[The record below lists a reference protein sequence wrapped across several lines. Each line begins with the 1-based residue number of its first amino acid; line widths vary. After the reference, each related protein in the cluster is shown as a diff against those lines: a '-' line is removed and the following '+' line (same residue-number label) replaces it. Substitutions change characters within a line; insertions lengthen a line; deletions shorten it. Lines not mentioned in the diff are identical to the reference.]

1 MLSSSVGL
9 VVLIKLYVWCCWL
22 SCVGLVVLS
31 SSVGLVVLV
40 KFCWFSCVE

>member
-9 VVLIKLYVWCCWL
+9 VVLVKLCWF
-22 SCVGLVVLS
+22 SCVCLVVLS

-40 KFCWFSCVE
+40 KLYSTNQL